1 MVVTSVP
8 FRFNM
13 IFPKDFESKIGFDS
27 LRSLLIEKCETRLG
41 KEEAIAMSFS
51 SDFDEIKR
59 RLLTVSEMQTLLSS
73 GAEMPEES
81 VYDVVPWL
89 SEIRA
94 AGSFMSADRL
104 QKLSATLRT
113 MSAVG
118 SFFSKKDEGGATR
131 YPYLA
136 DEFSMLPAFPS
147 IVAEIDRCIGRFG
160 EVKDNASPGLAD
172 VRRAISAASG
182 SMQRAMRRVLDR
194 AVQEGI
200 VDKDATPSLRD
211 GRMVIPVAAGAK
223 RGINGIVHDQSATGK
238 TVFIEPAEVVEAGN
252 RLRELEMEER
262 REIAIILTAITDMI
276 RPSAGEIIEG
286 CKVLARLDF
295 IKAKAKFSSETGG
308 EMPNLS
314 REPEIDWFHAV
325 HPGLLLNLRQQ
336 GRTPVPLDIHL
347 DSAKRILII
356 SGPNAGGKSVC
367 LKTVAVVQYMMQCGM
382 LPTLYSNSH
391 AGIFSGIFI
400 DIGDEQSI
408 ENDLST
414 YSSHLANMKFF
425 LANAKATTLI
435 LADEMG
441 SGTEPQIGGALAQ
454 AILTDLGKS
463 GCMGIVTTHYQN
475 LKTFAE
481 SEEGFVNGAMLYD
494 RQHLRPTFQLSIG
507 NPGSSFA
514 LEIARNTGLPRDV
527 IEKAR
532 EIVGSDYVN
541 MDKYLL
547 DIQRDRRYWQN
558 KRLNIKE
565 KEHKLDKLLETYES
579 NSSDLKSQRAAILK
593 AAKEEA
599 KEILAGANAAIE
611 RSIHEI
617 RKAEAEKERTR
628 MVRKELEEYKR
639 NLEAEEEKEKVPE
652 VLKPLRHKS
661 RKTDAERKNTKA
673 QPSSVKS
680 LEAGDYVRMSSG
692 GVVGKIL
699 SVSGKKAEVAFGAL
713 RTIVELSKLQ
723 PAQKPKPTATDT
735 VVTVSSST
743 SNESRER
750 QLNFKNE
757 IDVRG
762 MRADEALQAVTYFLD
777 DAVQFNAGRLRILH
791 GTGHGI
797 LKTLIRQQLKANP
810 NVADYH
816 DEDVRFGGA
825 GITVIDME
833 R

>member
-1 MVVTSVP
+1 MAFTS
-8 FRFNM
+8 RFEEIRRRLSCVNEM
-13 IFPKDFESKIGFDS
+13 T
-27 LRSLLIEKCETRLG
+27 SLLT
-41 KEEAIAMSFS
+41 
-51 SDFDEIKR
+51 
-59 RLLTVSEMQTLLSS
+59 S
-73 GAEMPEES
+73 GTEMPEER
-81 VYDVVPWL
+81 VFDVVPWL

-94 AGSFMSADRL
+94 AGSFMSAEHL
-104 QKLSATLRT
+104 QKLSATLST
-113 MSAVG
+113 MYGVG
-118 SFFSKKDEGGATR
+118 QFFAKKDEGGNSR
-131 YPYLA
+131 FPYLS
-136 DEFSMLPAFPS
+136 DEFSALPTFPE
-147 IVAEIDRCIGRFG
+147 IVREIDRCIGRYG
-160 EVKDNASPGLAD
+160 EVKDNASPGLLD
-172 VRRAISAASG
+172 VRRAMSAASG

-194 AVQEGI
+194 AVSEGL

-211 GRMVIPVAAGAK
+211 GRLVIPVSSAMK

-252 RLRELEMEER
+252 RLRELEMDER
-262 REIAIILTAITDMI
+262 REIAIVLTAITDMI
-276 RPSAGEIIEG
+276 RPYVEEITEG
-286 CKVLARLDF
+286 CKILARLDF
-295 IKAKAKFSSETGG
+295 IKAKARFAIDTDGQ
-308 EMPNLS
+308 MPVIE
-314 REPEIDWFHAV
+314 RKPEIDWFHAL

-336 GRTPVPLDIHL
+336 GREPVPLDIAL
-347 DSAKRILII
+347 GGDRRILII

-391 AGIFSGIFI
+391 MGVFEGIFI
-400 DIGDEQSI
+400 DIGDQQSI

-425 LANAKATTLI
+425 LNHADSRSLI
-435 LADEMG
+435 LVDEMG

-454 AILTDLGKS
+454 SILTDLGKS
-463 GCMGIVTTHYQN
+463 GCMGVVTTHYQN

-514 LEIARNTGLPRDV
+514 LEIARNTGLPQDV
-527 IEKAR
+527 IDRAR

-547 DIQRDRRYWQN
+547 DIQRDRRYWAN
-558 KRLNIKE
+558 KRMDIKQ
-565 KEHKLDKLLETYES
+565 KENKLDKLLETYEE
-579 NSSDLKSQRAAILK
+579 NSTDLKSQRAAIIR

-599 KEILAGANAAIE
+599 KEILAGANAQIE

-617 RKAEAEKERTR
+617 RKAEAEKERTKQ
-628 MVRKELEEYKR
+628 VRRELEEYR
-639 NLEAEEEKEKVPE
+639 QNLERDPEKEALPE

-661 RKTDAERKNTKA
+661 KKTQGEKKA
-673 QPSSVKS
+673 QKVATPAQKTA
-680 LEAGDYVRMSSG
+680 LEVGEYVRMSNG

-713 RTIVELSKLQ
+713 RTIVELDKLQ
-723 PAQKPKPTATDT
+723 RAQKPKPAATET
-735 VVTVSSST
+735 VLTVSAST

-750 QLNFKNE
+750 QLKFKNE

-777 DAVQFNAGRLRILH
+777 DAVQFNASRLRILH

-810 NVADYH
+810 NVRDFR

-825 GITVIDME
+825 GITVIDLD
-833 R
+833 

>member
-1 MVVTSVP
+1 
-8 FRFNM
+8 M
-13 IFPKDFESKIGFDS
+13 IFPKDFESKIGFTP
-27 LRSLLIEKCETRLG
+27 LRQLLIDKCETRLG
-41 KEEAIAMSFS
+41 KEEAEKM
-51 SDFDEIKR
+51 DFISVYEEICR
-59 RLLTVSEMQTLLSS
+59 RLECVAEMRNLLASP
-73 GAEMPEES
+73 AEMPDER

-89 SEIRA
+89 TEIKA
-94 AGSFMSADRL
+94 VGSFMPAERLGKLAD
-104 QKLSATLRT
+104 TLRT
-113 MSAVG
+113 MQQVG
-118 SFFSKKDEGGATR
+118 AFFSRKDSESGKAR
-131 YPYLA
+131 FPYLG
-136 DEFSMLPAFPS
+136 DEFAALPVFPE
-147 IVAEIDRCIGRFG
+147 IVKEIDRCIGKFG

-172 VRRAISAASG
+172 VRRAIAAASG

-194 AVQEGI
+194 AVQAGI

-211 GRMVIPVAAGAK
+211 GRMVIPVSAAMK

-252 RLRELEMEER
+252 RLRELEMDER
-262 REIAIILTAITDMI
+262 REIAIILTAISDQI
-276 RPSAGEIIEG
+276 RPYIEEIVDG
-286 CKVLARLDF
+286 CKILARLDF
-295 IKAKAKFSSETGG
+295 IKAKARFAAVTNGD
-308 EMPNLS
+308 MPTI
-314 REPEIDWFHAV
+314 EKHPEIDWYHAI
-325 HPGLLLNLRQQ
+325 HPGLLMTLRQQ
-336 GRTPVPLDIHL
+336 GREPVALDIAL
-347 DSAKRILII
+347 SEEKRILII

-391 AGIFSGIFI
+391 MGVFESIFI

-414 YSSHLANMKFF
+414 YSSHLANMKYF
-425 LANAKATTLI
+425 LLNANSKTLI

-454 AILTDLGKS
+454 SILTDLGKTH
-463 GCMGIVTTHYQN
+463 CMGIVTTHYQN
-475 LKTFAE
+475 LKTFADTE
-481 SEEGFVNGAMLYD
+481 PGFVNGAMLYD

-514 LEIARNTGLPRDV
+514 LEIARNTGLPREV
-527 IEKAR
+527 IERAR

-547 DIQRDRRYWQN
+547 DIQRDRRYWAN
-558 KRLNIKE
+558 KRLGIKE

-579 NSSDLKSQRAAILK
+579 SSSDLKSQRAAIIR

-599 KEILAGANAAIE
+599 KEILAGANAQIE

-628 MVRKELEEYKR
+628 QIRKELEEYKR
-639 NLEAEEEKEKVPE
+639 SIDSDDETEEVPE

-661 RKTDAERKNTKA
+661 KKTEAQRKEQKKA
-673 QPSSVKS
+673 AAPVKTS
-680 LEAGDYVRMSSG
+680 LGVGDYVRMSNG

-713 RTIVELSKLQ
+713 RTIVELDKLQ
-723 PAQKPKPTATDT
+723 AAQKPKQSATAT
-735 VVTVSSST
+735 VMTVSAST

-750 QLNFKNE
+750 QLNFSNE

-762 MRADEALQAVTYFLD
+762 MRADEALQAVTYFMD
-777 DAVQFNAGRLRILH
+777 DAVQFNARRLRILH

-810 NVADYH
+810 NVADFR

-825 GITVIDME
+825 GITVVDLE
-833 R
+833 

>member
-41 KEEAIAMSFS
+41 REEAIAMSFS

-325 HPGLLLNLRQQ
+325 HPGLLLNLRQH

-347 DSAKRILII
+347 DSTKRILII